1 MDLGL
6 GGTSGESRGVAPD
19 QVGEMVLA
27 GVKAPAQPP
36 RRQSHDWIALSKPSC
51 AFDAMCG
58 LRRQSIKLVIA

>member
-27 GVKAPAQPP
+27 GVKAAGPN
-36 RRQSHDWIALSKPSC
+36 RQGVSRTIGSRMSKPS
-51 AFDAMCG
+51 
-58 LRRQSIKLVIA
+58 